1 MAYLIYFLMNY
12 TSKNEENLE
21 NDYLNIKSEEINYD
35 YPTLNDELFVDKL
48 DNIFKQKLS
57 KISWKQFHKSVCSR
71 QKQEFRAAVGN
82 LIQNIDALGGG
93 CLDSRHRNRHY

>member
-1 MAYLIYFLMNY
+1 MNLN
-12 TSKNEENLE
+12 SKNEENLE

-57 KISWKQFHKSVCSR
+57 KKY
-71 QKQEFRAAVGN
+71 N
-82 LIQNIDALGGG
+82 L
-93 CLDSRHRNRHY
+93 